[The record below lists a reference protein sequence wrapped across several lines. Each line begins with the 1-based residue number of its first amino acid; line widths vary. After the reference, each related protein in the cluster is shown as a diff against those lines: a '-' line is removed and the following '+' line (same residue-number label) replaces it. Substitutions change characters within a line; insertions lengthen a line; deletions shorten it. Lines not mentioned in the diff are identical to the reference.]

1 MKKLVFGAG
10 YLGYRVA
17 QLWRNQGDDVWIVTR
32 RAAWARELEAHGYH
46 PLVADLT
53 KPDDLGTL
61 PAVDSVLFAVGFDR
75 NQFQTIRDVYVNGW
89 KNVLEVLSSVT
100 GRMLYVS
107 STGVY
112 GAAEGEWVHE
122 ETVCNPRREGA
133 VACLEAEQLLS
144 GYPLAA
150 NSIIFRCA
158 GIYGPGRVPHLAA
171 LRAGEPLAVS
181 PAGYLNLIHVD
192 DAAAIIVQAE
202 THLATPEL
210 LNVADGNPVIRA
222 DYYSEIARLCGLPS
236 PTFAATNA
244 ASPAQQRA
252 LADKRV
258 SNQRLQERLLFPF
271 RYPSYRE
278 GLAAIL
284 RVDAEGVVEA

>member
-1 MKKLVFGAG
+1 
-10 YLGYRVA
+10 
-17 QLWRNQGDDVWIVTR
+17 
-32 RAAWARELEAHGYH
+32 
-46 PLVADLT
+46 
-53 KPDDLGTL
+53 
-61 PAVDSVLFAVGFDR
+61 VDSVLFAVGFDR

-89 KNVLEVLSSVT
+89 KNVLEVLSPAT

-112 GAAEGEWVHE
+112 GAAEGEWVNE
-122 ETVCNPRREGA
+122 ETVCHPRREGA
-133 VACLEAEQLLS
+133 VACLEAEQLLDR
-144 GYPLAA
+144 YPLAA

-181 PAGYLNLIHVD
+181 PTGYLNLIHVE
-192 DAAAIIVQAE
+192 DAAEIIVRAE
-202 THLATPEL
+202 TQLATPEL

-222 DYYSEIARLCGLPS
+222 HYYGEIARLCGLPA

-258 SNQRLQERLLFPF
+258 CNRRLQEKLSFVF
-271 RYPSYRE
+271 CYPSYRE

-284 RVDAEGVVEA
+284 AAEADGAREA